1 MRFTPEQQQAIEARN
16 RELLVSA
23 AAGSGKTAVLVER
36 IVRMIVHDGM
46 SIDRMLIVTFTRA
59 AASEM
64 RERLESRLN
73 EAAGSDQRL
82 RRQADLVSGAQIS
95 TIHSYCQQ
103 VVRQNFQHCQVDP
116 QFMLADERTRAAFYA
131 DAMEETL
138 TYLYEAANGDGD
150 LLSLTSKFAEREI
163 SGMMDT
169 LYRFILS
176 RPDPMEWLER
186 SAAKEWDAQTIDGE
200 PMAQAFCQEAA
211 ILLEEM
217 RALWEQTAALEK
229 QPAFPPAYRNT
240 LQSDRETIDGLHAAC
255 GAGLSSL
262 AAALAGLKFATLGRA
277 KPTTQDE
284 QRLAERYKELRGQYK
299 DIAGELQK
307 LLPADF
313 AQGVRDMAAM
323 GPATRGLAKA
333 VKRLDEAFMA
343 RKHEQAVIDFGDLEH
358 MTLSVLR
365 EDGAR
370 RQQAARFDAVFVDE
384 YQDVSALQ
392 EAILNALKRDETD
405 TRPQYFFYV
414 GDVKQSIYRFR
425 LAEPELFLGK
435 LARFSPEA
443 DAPQRRIVLN
453 RNFRSRGGVLD
464 AVNRT
469 FSHVMDGRVT
479 EIDYDADARLYPGVP
494 SQNDPQTE
502 LHVLASRGRRPQET
516 VLAEAGLIADDILST
531 VGLPVND
538 LNGNPCGVLHYRDI
552 AILLP
557 VGKNVSDKVELALTR
572 KGVPVYAE
580 GAGDPLGSDE
590 VTQLTQHLRLMDNL
604 MNDIALLSELRS
616 PLFEMGERELAQI
629 RLTRAQKEASF
640 LSALQAAAQEAAQP
654 LRARCSQVME
664 VLQRERFYL
673 RSMPLDEYLWSFLS
687 RSGLYA
693 HYGAQPGGRL
703 RQANLRMLCHRAGE
717 YEKCHTDGLHGFVES
732 LAAQTGGGENSPAVI
747 NPWEDVVRVMTIHK
761 SKGLEFPT
769 VYVMGLG
776 RSLLGRASAR
786 GVSVHGDVGFALG
799 YVNEQARTRRQT
811 LMQGAIALKEKNAG
825 RAERARVLYVAMTRP
840 KNRLVLVGTASEKDM
855 DAGALARRVEEG
867 QNSGGVFGV
876 RTARSMLD
884 WLIQCVQPQ
893 DILQCVG
900 PEGFSTIPMRKTQQ
914 LAMFPTDST
923 SFPHKTDIW
932 NVVFHTDPEIARV
945 RAVEG
950 ARVPLPLPEAGAL
963 PERAAFEPVKPF
975 APRRPGSA
983 RPPLK
988 LGVTALCSALE
999 ENQSPSEGAGEEQEL
1014 KRLPLGMAR
1023 PRLLGSLPATPA
1035 FLEPP
1040 YEERALATG
1049 VQTHRLLGLLN
1060 LAGARSA
1067 EADPRAMRAYV
1078 ESERDRLA
1086 AQGVM
1091 TAGEA
1096 ALADCGM
1103 AARFLA
1109 GPLGQRM
1116 LLSPLVK
1123 REWSFSLKIARPF
1136 ETLLQGVID
1145 LCFVEGGAWVLVDF
1159 KTDRVSQAEQ
1169 LWPRYRRQLAYYR
1182 QALTRG
1188 TPYPVKEM
1196 ALYSLRLGQAVTKY
1210 DEED

>member
-1 MRFTPEQQQAIEARN
+1 MRFTPEQRQAIEARN

-64 RERLESRLN
+64 RERLEARLN
-73 EAAGSDQRL
+73 EAAGGDQRL
-82 RRQADLVSGAQIS
+82 RGQAGLVSGAQIS

-138 TYLYEAANGDGD
+138 TWMYEAANSDGD
-150 LLSLTSKFAEREI
+150 LRSLTAKFAEREI

-186 SAAKEWDAQTIDGE
+186 SAAKEWDARAIDGE
-200 PMAQAFCQEAA
+200 PMARAFCQEAA

-217 RALWEQTAALEK
+217 RALWERAAALEK
-229 QPAFPPAYRNT
+229 QPAFPPPYRNA
-240 LQSDRETIDGLHAAC
+240 LQSDRETIDGLRAAC
-255 GAGLSSL
+255 DAGLSGL

-277 KPTTQDE
+277 KPATQDE

-299 DIAGELQK
+299 DIAAELQK

-333 VKRLDEAFMA
+333 VKRLDGAFMA
-343 RKHEQAVIDFGDLEH
+343 RKREQAVIDFGDLEH
-358 MTLSVLR
+358 MTLSVLK
-365 EDGAR
+365 EEGAR

-392 EAILNALKRDETD
+392 EAILNALKRDEAD
-405 TRPQYFFYV
+405 TQPQYFFYV

-453 RNFRSRGGVLD
+453 RNFRSRIGVLD

-469 FSHVMDGRVT
+469 FAHVMDGRVT
-479 EIDYDADARLYPGVP
+479 EIDYDADARLYPGAP
-494 SQNDPQTE
+494 SQNDPQTQ

-538 LNGNPCGVLHYRDI
+538 RNGNPCGVLHYRDI

-629 RLTRAQKEASF
+629 RLTRPQKEASF

-654 LRARCSQVME
+654 LRARCGQVME

-717 YEKCHTDGLHGFVES
+717 YEKSHTDGLHGFVES
-732 LAAQTGGGENSPAVI
+732 LAAQTGGGENSPAAI

-776 RSLLGRASAR
+776 RPLLGRAGAR

-811 LMQGAIALKEKNAG
+811 LMQGAIALKEKNAA

-867 QNSGGVFGV
+867 QNSGGAFGV

-923 SFPHKTDIW
+923 SFPHKTDVW

-945 RAVEG
+945 RAAEG
-950 ARVPLPLPEAGAL
+950 TRTPLPLPEACAP

-975 APRRPGSA
+975 APRRPGNA

-999 ENQSPSEGAGEEQEL
+999 ENQSPGEGAGEEQEL

-1049 VQTHRLLGLLN
+1049 VQTHRLLGLLG

-1067 EADPRAMRAYV
+1067 EAGQRAMRAYV

-1086 AQGVM
+1086 ALGVM

-1123 REWSFSLKIARPF
+1123 REWSFNLKISRPF

-1145 LCFVEGGAWVLVDF
+1145 LCFVEDGAWVLVDF
-1159 KTDRVSQAEQ
+1159 KTDRVSRAEQ
-1169 LWPRYRRQLAYYR
+1169 LWPRYRRQLEYYR
-1182 QALTRG
+1182 QALTRS

-1196 ALYSLRLGQAVTKY
+1196 ALYSLRLGQAVAKY
-1210 DEED
+1210 DEEN

>member
-36 IVRMIVHDGM
+36 IVHMIVNDGL

-64 RERLESRLN
+64 RERLENRLN
-73 EAAGSDQRL
+73 EEAGADSHL
-82 RRQADLVSGAQIS
+82 RRQADMVGSAQIS

-131 DAMEETL
+131 GAMDETL
-138 TYLYEAANGDGD
+138 TWLYEAAHEDGD
-150 LLSLTSKFAEREI
+150 IARLAAKFTEREI

-176 RPDPMEWLER
+176 RPDPMEWLEK
-186 SAAKEWDAQTIDGE
+186 SAAKEWNAQTIDRE
-200 PMAQAFCQEAA
+200 PMALAFCQEAG

-217 RALWEQTAALEK
+217 RALWEQTAALAKE
-229 QPAFPPAYRNT
+229 PAFSPAYLNT
-240 LQSDRETIDGLHAAC
+240 LQSDRETIDRLSAAC
-255 GAGLSSL
+255 ASGLSGL
-262 AAALAGLKFATLGRA
+262 AGTLAGLKFVTLGRA
-277 KPTTQDE
+277 KPATQDE
-284 QRLAERYKELRGQYK
+284 QRLADRYKELRAQYK
-299 DIAGELQK
+299 DIADELKK
-307 LLPADF
+307 LLPSDF
-313 AQGVRDMAAM
+313 AQGMRDMAAM

-365 EDGAR
+365 EEGLR

-392 EAILNALKRDETD
+392 EAILNALKRGADD
-405 TRPQYFFYV
+405 PRPQYFFYV

-425 LAEPELFLGK
+425 LAEPGLFLSK
-435 LARFSPEA
+435 LARFSPRK
-443 DAPQRRIVLN
+443 DALQRRIVLN
-453 RNFRSRGGVLD
+453 RNFRSRTGVLD

-469 FSHVMDGRVT
+469 FTHVMDSRVT
-479 EIDYDADARLYPGVP
+479 EIDYDADARLYPGAP

-502 LHVLASRGRRPQET
+502 LHVLSSCGRRPQET
-516 VLAEAGLIADDILST
+516 VLAEAELIAEDILCT
-531 VGLPVND
+531 VGQPVTGANGEPCD
-538 LNGNPCGVLHYRDI
+538 LLHYRDI

-557 VGKNVSDKVELALTR
+557 VSKNISDKVELALTR
-572 KGVPVYAE
+572 RGVPVYAE
-580 GAGDPLGSDE
+580 GAGDPMGSDE

-616 PLFEMGERELAQI
+616 PLFEMSERELAQI
-629 RLTRAQKEASF
+629 RLTRPQKEASF
-640 LSALQAAAQEAAQP
+640 LSALQAAAREAAEP
-654 LRARCSQVME
+654 LRARCAQVME
-664 VLQRERFYL
+664 VLERERFYL
-673 RSMPLDEYLWSFLS
+673 RSMPLDDYLWSFLS

-717 YEKCHTDGLHGFVES
+717 YEKSHTDGLHGFVES
-732 LAAQTGGGENSPAVI
+732 LDMKTGGTESSPAVI
-747 NPWEDVVRVMTIHK
+747 NPWEDVVRIMTIHK

-776 RSLLGRASAR
+776 RSLFGRASAR
-786 GVSVHGDVGFALG
+786 GMSVHGDVGYALG

-811 LMQGAIALKEKNAG
+811 LMQGAIALKEKNAE

-840 KNRLVLVGTASEKDM
+840 KNRLVLVGTAAEKDI
-855 DAGALARRVEEG
+855 DPGALASRAEQGE
-867 QNSGGVFGV
+867 NSGGLFGV

-884 WLIQCVQPQ
+884 WLLQCVQPQ
-893 DILQCVG
+893 DVLQCVG
-900 PEGFSTIPMRKTQQ
+900 PEGFSTIPMRKTPQ
-914 LAMFPTDST
+914 LTMFPTDST
-923 SFPHKTDIW
+923 SFPHKRDGW
-932 NVVFHTDPEIARV
+932 RVVFHTNPDVARV
-945 RAVEG
+945 RAMEEKHLPI
-950 ARVPLPLPEAGAL
+950 PLPDAAPCEGT
-963 PERAAFEPVKPF
+963 AFEPVKPF
-975 APRRPGSA
+975 AAHRPGEQ

-988 LGVTALCSALE
+988 LGVTALCRALE
-999 ENQSPSEGAGEEQEL
+999 EQQSPNEAPEDEQTL

-1023 PRLLGSLPATPA
+1023 PRLLGSLPAMPA

-1040 YEERALATG
+1040 GEEQALATG
-1049 VQTHRLLGLLN
+1049 VQTHRLLGLMN
-1060 LAGARSA
+1060 VAGARGV
-1067 EADPRAMRAYV
+1067 EASQPAMRAYAQG
-1078 ESERDRLA
+1078 ELKRLA
-1086 AQGVM
+1086 GQGVM
-1091 TAGEA
+1091 TAQEA
-1096 ALADCGM
+1096 ELADAAM

-1116 LLSPLVK
+1116 LRSPLVR
-1123 REWSFSLKIARPF
+1123 REWSFNLKITQPF

-1145 LCFVEGGAWVLVDF
+1145 LCFVEDGAWVLVDF
-1159 KTDRVSQAEQ
+1159 KTDRVTQAAQ

-1182 QALTRG
+1182 QALRAG

-1196 ALYSLRLGQAVTKY
+1196 TLYSLRLGQAVTKY
-1210 DEED
+1210 DEEA